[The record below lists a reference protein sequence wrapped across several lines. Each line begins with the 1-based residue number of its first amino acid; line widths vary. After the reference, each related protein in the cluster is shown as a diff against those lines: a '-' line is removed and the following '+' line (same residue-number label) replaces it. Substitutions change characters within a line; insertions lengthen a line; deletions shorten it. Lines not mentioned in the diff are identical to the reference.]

1 MFSISDIG
9 IAKNFSIVEI
19 IKNNPRPYMLTIQQK
34 ESMYDQLSNKKK
46 LWEIQIIKLVDIS
59 TFKRARGWRRA

>member
-1 MFSISDIG
+1 LFSTSDIG
-9 IAKNFSIVEI
+9 ITKNFSIEEI

-34 ESMYDQLSNKKK
+34 ESMYDQLSNQEK

-59 TFKRARGWRRA
+59 TFKRVRGWTRA

>member
-1 MFSISDIG
+1 LFSTSDIG
-9 IAKNFSIVEI
+9 IAKNFSIEEI

-34 ESMYDQLSNKKK
+34 ESMYDQLSNQEK

-59 TFKRARGWRRA
+59 TFKRVRGWMRA